1 MAVNVETECAKLHAR
16 YSEIMDQLA
25 GLPAVSVSEGG
36 RSVSV
41 ASELKAQLEI
51 ITQQASMLG
60 CPIGRINEPAIV
72 ITRARP

>member
-1 MAVNVETECAKLHAR
+1 MAVNVDTECAKLHAR

-25 GLPAVSVSEGG
+25 GKPSGSVSEGG
-36 RSVSV
+36 RSISY

-60 CPIGRINEPAIV
+60 CPIGRINEPAVI